1 MGSTIYRGQ
10 CEQCGEERGWT
21 YSHGYLTRWEP
32 RREWDLETD
41 PARIMVCVD
50 CGSEH
55 PVEGAISERESGRR
69 PRLRGLGAL
78 ALLLPVATALALLV
92 PVVWD
97 RRWSL
102 LAAAIVV
109 EVVVVCSLLRS
120 LGAVSQ
126 ILSET
131 LSPVREPTP
140 GARIARTWGRRLP
153 SMLGAR
159 LSRGKGGVAVADA

>member
-10 CEQCGEERGWT
+10 CEECGEERGWT
-21 YSHGYLTRWEP
+21 YSHGYLTQWEP

-41 PARIMVCVD
+41 PTRIMVCVD

-55 PVEGAISERESGRR
+55 PVEGAMSERESGRR
-69 PRLRGLGAL
+69 PRLWGLGAL

-97 RRWSL
+97 RRWSI

-109 EVVVVCSLLRS
+109 EVVVVYSLLRS
-120 LGAVSQ
+120 SGPFPTYPPRPCPRCGNLLREPESLGPGAVACPQ
-126 ILSET
+126 CSE
-131 LSPVREPTP
+131 LAYHVVREVW
-140 GARIARTWGRRLP
+140 R
-153 SMLGAR
+153 
-159 LSRGKGGVAVADA
+159 